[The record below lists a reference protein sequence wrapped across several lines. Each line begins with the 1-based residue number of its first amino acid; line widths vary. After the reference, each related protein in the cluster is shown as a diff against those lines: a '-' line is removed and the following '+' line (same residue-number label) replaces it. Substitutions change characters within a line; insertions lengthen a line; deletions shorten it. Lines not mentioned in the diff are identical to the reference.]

1 MYEITDTNVAEAVKS
16 LNDYFISKLLKK
28 EYKAV
33 AYSKYTITV
42 EICGFRF
49 TFYLMETYGQKY
61 LLMFNGPENNLMAL
75 EFPNG
80 TEDEIY
86 DVLHSNFVQRER
98 EVLLEKRNRIDE
110 RLSKLQ

>member
-1 MYEITDTNVAEAVKS
+1 MCEITDTNVVEVVKS
-16 LNDYFISKLLKK
+16 LNDYFIDKLRKK
-28 EYKAV
+28 EYTAV

-49 TFYLMETYGQKY
+49 TFFLMETGGHKY
-61 LLMFNGPENNLMAL
+61 LSMFAGPENNPIAL

-86 DVLHSNFVQRER
+86 DVLHSDFMQHQREA
-98 EVLLEKRNRIDE
+98 LLEQRNRIDE
-110 RLSKLQ
+110 KLSKLQ